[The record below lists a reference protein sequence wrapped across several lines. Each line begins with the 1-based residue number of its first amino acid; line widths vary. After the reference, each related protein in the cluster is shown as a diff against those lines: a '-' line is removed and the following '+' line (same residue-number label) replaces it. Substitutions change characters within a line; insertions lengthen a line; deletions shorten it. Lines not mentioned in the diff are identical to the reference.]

1 MFVCV
6 NNMKKFIFAL
16 ILAFLIFPVFC
27 DNWTLGVMEFSFK
40 QTQKRAES
48 YEKAAQVLPQLII
61 EQFSNENIRT
71 IPQKELLDRK
81 LKGLQTAR
89 LTLFLQLSKEYKTR
103 DSLVLTTIKPKK
115 LEKELKTQMQ
125 KIRDIELQIDEN
137 LESVKKTIDEFA
149 PKIARDQAIAE
160 GKKVEDEKKSSGFFP
175 FQLPFPFFHENE
187 ENKVVSENVSLYK
200 NDSTTLF
207 KPSDKS
213 IEAGF
218 TSWDFEQEVTSA
230 KINGLITGEIT
241 CYGDYCS
248 VTTSLRIYPGGQILG
263 SVTEVGLLSDL
274 MPLANSIARNLDAK
288 IANALPVLLEFE
300 IEPRELAPDAKIM
313 IDGIVF
319 SIRRS
324 DGTIENK
331 IVDESGIHLITI
343 EIPGYESLSF
353 TYSFTGDSR
362 FLIHANLVP
371 KVSGVANIRLKKYRD
386 GVFHTYGLLQSPVTK
401 DQPWAKLE
409 VNQKSVL
416 GVFSVPKEND
426 DQSDSDNIAFF
437 RIPEE
442 NAFDGAKLFVNA
454 KPFDR
459 QANIDKRRRWMYTAY
474 TALIC
479 SMPFTFY
486 YMGEFRT
493 ENTAYAQGRGDL
505 SRLKDLQTRSNI
517 TVGITAACGV
527 WALVELVR
535 YLWAADRV
543 LPAKAKV
550 DKKAMK
556 NSEILEGP
564 EIESSEGEPS
574 PEIFVDTESKYEDE
588 SEQKNEDDIKN

>member
-1 MFVCV
+1 MKTNIKKLLFSFV
-6 NNMKKFIFAL
+6 ISL
-16 ILAFLIFPVFC
+16 ILLEAYA

-81 LKGLQTAR
+81 LKELQTAR

-115 LEKELKTQMQ
+115 LEKEIKSQMK
-125 KIRDIELQIDEN
+125 KIRDLEIQIDEN
-137 LESVKKTIDEFA
+137 LESVKKTIDEYA
-149 PKIARDQAIAE
+149 PKIARDEAISE
-160 GKKVEDEKKSSGFFP
+160 GKKVEDEKKDTGFFP
-175 FQLPFPFFHENE
+175 FQLPFLFFHEDE
-187 ENKVVSENVSLYK
+187 ENKIVSENVVLYK
-200 NDSTTLF
+200 NDSTALF
-207 KPSDKS
+207 KPSEKS
-213 IEAGF
+213 MEAGF

-248 VTTSLRIYPGGQILG
+248 VTTNLRIYPGGQILG
-263 SVTEVGLLSDL
+263 TVTEVGLLSDL

-300 IEPRELAPDAKIM
+300 IEPKEFAPDAKIM

-319 SIRRS
+319 SIRS
-324 DGTIENK
+324 PDGTIENK
-331 IVDESGIHLITI
+331 IVEEAGIHLITI
-343 EIPGYESLSF
+343 EVPGYDSLSF
-353 TYSFTGDSR
+353 TYSFTGDNR

-386 GVFHTYGLLQSPVTK
+386 GVFHSYGLLQSSVTK
-401 DQPWAKLE
+401 EEPWAKLE

-416 GVFSVPKEND
+416 GVFSVPKDKD
-426 DQSDSDNIAFF
+426 DDSDSSNIAFF
-437 RIPEE
+437 RISEE

-486 YMGEFRT
+486 YMGEFRS
-493 ENTAYAQGRGDL
+493 ENTAYAQGRGNL
-505 SRLKDLQTRSNI
+505 NRLKDLQTRSNI
-517 TVGITAACGV
+517 TLGITAACGA
-527 WALVELVR
+527 WALFELVR

-543 LPAKAKV
+543 LPAKAKL

-556 NSEILEGP
+556 NAELSVLPELEISAP
-564 EIESSEGEPS
+564 EPS
-574 PEIFVDTESKYEDE
+574 PEIFVDTELASEGE
-588 SEQKNEDDIKN
+588 GEHEQKNEENIKN